1 MYSALEPQLRRTWP
15 ELLISWSRFVS
26 GDVRDPM
33 IGRDILMGALCGTV
47 AYTVATAGYLIPH
60 WLMNGPIPPM
70 SHYFRWDGFLPGLAD
85 SASWLTWA
93 LSTTLSITFIMF
105 IVLFLTRRR
114 WVAIAAIVGFYTFLG
129 FGPSPAGLPLGVALL
144 TSISV
149 AALALVSLVRFGM
162 VGLVLFQ
169 LLFVTLAN
177 RPFIFNPQSIYFE
190 VSIAGALVILAIVAY
205 GFFVSLGG
213 ARFDLGRLLDGSPQG

>member
-1 MYSALEPQLRRTWP
+1 
-15 ELLISWSRFVS
+15 
-26 GDVRDPM
+26 M

-47 AYTVATAGYLIPH
+47 AYAVSTAGYLIPH
-60 WLMNGPIPPM
+60 WLMNEPIPPI
-70 SHYFRWDGFLPGLAD
+70 SHYFKWEGFLPGLAD

-114 WVAIAAIVGFYTFLG
+114 WVAMAAIVGFYTFVG
-129 FGPSPAGLPLGVALL
+129 VGGRGDFPLGLSLL
-144 TSISV
+144 MSVSV
-149 AALALVSLVRFGM
+149 AVLALVSLVRFGI

-190 VSIAGALVILAIVAY
+190 VSIAGLFVILAIVGY
-205 GFFVSLGG
+205 GFVVSLGG
-213 ARFDLGRLLDGSPQG
+213 ARFDLGRLLEGSPPRS